1 MTTKTWVVKLEIEID
16 ENSHPRKFVP
26 GAIAEC
32 LNLEEGED
40 IIDYTFICLD
50 WLRKWLLSPFKLPKF
65 DLILM
70 T

>member
-1 MTTKTWVVKLEIEID
+1 MKTKTWVVKLEIEID

-26 GAIAEC
+26 DAIAEC

-50 WLRKWLLSPFKLPKF
+50 
-65 DLILM
+65 
-70 T
+70 